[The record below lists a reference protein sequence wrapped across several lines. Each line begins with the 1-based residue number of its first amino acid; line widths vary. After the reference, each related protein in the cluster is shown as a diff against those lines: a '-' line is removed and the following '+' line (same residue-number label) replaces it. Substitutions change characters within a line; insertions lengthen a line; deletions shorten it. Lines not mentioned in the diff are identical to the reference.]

1 MFIFPERID
10 IMTKSYREQALDL
23 VRGRGA
29 LRPRDLDP
37 HGIPRH
43 YLHLLNREGAV
54 QRVDRGLYVP
64 AAPDATEHHSLV
76 QACARVPS
84 GVVCLL
90 SALRFHG
97 LTTQLPF
104 AIWMAIEEKAWQPRV
119 EFPPLRFVRFSGA
132 AWTHGVER
140 HVVEGVTLRVYSAA
154 KTVADCF
161 KYRNKIGIDVAV
173 EALRETWR
181 QRRATMDEIWRAAA
195 ACRVARVIT
204 PYLHSLV

>member
-1 MFIFPERID
+1 MS
-10 IMTKSYREQALDL
+10 KSYRERTLDL
-23 VRGRGA
+23 VHGTGA
-29 LRPRDLDP
+29 LRPRDLDS

-54 QRVDRGLYVP
+54 QRVGRGLYVP
-64 AAPDATEHHSLV
+64 ASLDASENHTLV
-76 QACARVPS
+76 EACARIPR

-97 LTTQLPF
+97 LTTQSPF
-104 AIWMAIEEKAWQPRV
+104 RVWMAIHDKAWQPRV
-119 EFPPLRFVRFSGA
+119 DHPPLQFVRFSGA
-132 AWTHGVER
+132 AWTYGVER
-140 HVVEGVTLRVYSAA
+140 HVIERVEVRVYSPA

-181 QRRATMDEIWRAAA
+181 QRRATMDELWRAAA
-195 ACRVARVIT
+195 ACRMTRVIT
-204 PYLHSLV
+204 PYLQAIT

>member
-1 MFIFPERID
+1 ME
-10 IMTKSYREQALDL
+10 KSYRERTLDL
-23 VRGRGA
+23 VHGRGA

-43 YLHLLNREGAV
+43 YLHLLNREGTV
-54 QRVDRGLYVP
+54 QRVGRGLYVP
-64 AAPDATEHHSLV
+64 AAFDASEHHTLV
-76 QACARVPS
+76 EACARVPS
-84 GVVCLL
+84 GVLCLL

-104 AIWMAIEEKAWQPRV
+104 RVWMALHEKAWQPRV
-119 EFPPLRFVRFSGA
+119 DHPPLHFVRFSGA
-132 AWTHGVER
+132 AWTYGVER
-140 HVVEGVTLRVYSAA
+140 HVVEGVPVRVYSPA

-181 QRRATMDEIWRAAA
+181 QRRATVDEIFRAAA
-195 ACRVARVIT
+195 ACRMTRVIT
-204 PYLHSLV
+204 PYLQAIT

>member
-1 MFIFPERID
+1 ME
-10 IMTKSYREQALDL
+10 KSYRERTLDL
-23 VRGRGA
+23 VQGKGA
-29 LRPRDLDP
+29 LRPRDLDM

-43 YLHLLNREGAV
+43 YLHLLNREGTV
-54 QRVDRGLYVP
+54 QRVGRGLYVP
-64 AAPDATEHHSLV
+64 AAFGASEHHTLV
-76 QACARVPS
+76 EACARVPT

-104 AIWMAIEEKAWQPRV
+104 RVWMAIHEKAWEPRV
-119 EFPPLRFVRFSGA
+119 DYPPLHFVRFSGA
-132 AWTHGVER
+132 AWTYGVER
-140 HVVEGVTLRVYSAA
+140 HVIEGVPLRVYSPA

-181 QRRATMDEIWRAAA
+181 QRRAGIDEIWRAAA
-195 ACRVARVIT
+195 ACRMTRVIT
-204 PYLHSLV
+204 PYLQAIT

>member
-1 MFIFPERID
+1 MIGDFRQRTLE
-10 IMTKSYREQALDL
+10 L
-23 VRGRGA
+23 VQRSGA
-29 LRPRDLDP
+29 LRPRDLAV

-43 YLHLLNREGAV
+43 YLHLLSREGTV
-54 QRVDRGLYVP
+54 QRVGRGLYVP
-64 AAPDATEHHSLV
+64 GDLDPSEHHTLAE
-76 QACARVPS
+76 ACARVPS

-104 AIWMAIEEKAWQPRV
+104 RVWMALEEKAWQPRV
-119 EFPPLRFVRFSGA
+119 DHPPLHFVRFSGN

-140 HVVEGVTLRVYSAA
+140 HVVEGVSVRVYSPA

-173 EALRETWR
+173 DALRETWR
-181 QRRATMDEIWRAAA
+181 QRRASVDEIWRAAA
-195 ACRVARVIT
+195 ACRMTRVIT
-204 PYLHSLV
+204 PYLHAIT